1 MTQRTAA
8 RLAWTIWGLAV
19 VLAIGAEILS
29 VMDRSVARAVEN
41 GIFVGIFMAMGA
53 VGALVIGRQPGNAV
67 GWILLALSGMA
78 GAAFFAGEYANHGT
92 YVGPGSLPGMEWA
105 WWVADFM
112 WVGLLS
118 LPTTFLLLLFPD
130 GQVPSPRWRPFLW
143 IVTAFVV
150 TATLVFALDPMTYAG
165 KRYENPVGVDALR
178 PVARFFDGPGYF
190 LLLVFAVVSA
200 VSLVQ
205 RFRRAGR
212 QERQQIKWFGF
223 AVSILVFYF
232 LIDAVFTALELP
244 RGFWLNTAGAVIA
257 FGSLPVGIGIGI
269 LRHRLYDID
278 VVINK
283 TVLFGL
289 LAAFITAIYV
299 GIVIGI
305 GSLVGGRGNLF
316 LSIVATAVVAVAFQ
330 PIRARAGHFANRLV
344 YGKRATPYE
353 VLSTFSDHLGEGYS
367 TEDILPRIARMIGEA
382 TGAER
387 ATVWVRVGGELRPSA
402 SWPGGDEVR
411 SPIRSEGEGLP
422 RFPENER
429 AFPVRHQGE
438 LLGAL
443 SVATSRREPLN
454 DTQERLL
461 EDLAGQAGL
470 VLRNVRLIEEIRASR
485 QRLVAAQD
493 EERRRLERNI
503 HDGSQQQLVALAVKL
518 RLAENLARRDPDKAA
533 ELMAQ
538 VRSETQQAME
548 DLRDLARGI
557 YPPLLADQGLAA
569 ALESQ
574 ARKAALPVTV
584 EPDGIGRYPQEA
596 EAAAYFCVLEALQN
610 VSKYAGASTA
620 VVRLAEEGGGLVF
633 AVSDDGRGFDP
644 ATTPRGSGL
653 QNMADRLDALG
664 GRFEI
669 VSRPN
674 EGATVTGWIPVQ
686 PAAAQASSSRSGS
699 NSDLGM

>member
-1 MTQRTAA
+1 MKQRTAA

-19 VLAIGAEILS
+19 VLALGAEFLS

-41 GIFVGIFMAMGA
+41 GIFVGIFIAMGA
-53 VGALVIGRQPGNAV
+53 VGALVIGRQPSNAV
-67 GWILLALSGMA
+67 GWILLTLAGMA
-78 GAAFFAGEYANHGT
+78 GVAFFAGEYANHGT
-92 YVGPGSLPGMEWA
+92 FVDPGSLPGMPWA
-105 WWVADFM
+105 WWLADFM

-130 GQVPSPRWRPFLW
+130 GRVPSPRWRPFLW
-143 IVTAFVV
+143 VVTTFVV
-150 TATLVFALDPMTYAG
+150 TATLMFALDPMTYAG
-165 KRYENPVGVDALR
+165 TRYENPVGVEALR

-190 LLLVFAVVSA
+190 LLLAFAVLSA

-223 AVSILVFYF
+223 AVSILVSYF
-232 LIDAVFTALELP
+232 LIDALFTALKLP

-257 FGSLPVGIGIGI
+257 FGSIPVGIGIGI

-278 VVINK
+278 VVINR

-330 PIRARAGHFANRLV
+330 PIRARARHFANRLV

-353 VLSTFSDHLGEGYS
+353 VLSTFSDQLGEGYS
-367 TEDILPRIARMIGEA
+367 TEDILPRIVRMIGEA

-387 ATVWVRVGGELRPSA
+387 ATVWVHVGNAFRPSA
-402 SWPGGDEVR
+402 SWPQG
-411 SPIRSEGEGLP
+411 GEGRAAIASDGDALP
-422 RFPENER
+422 EFPEGER

-438 LLGAL
+438 VLGAL
-443 SVATSRREPLN
+443 SVVTSRREPLN

-461 EDLAGQAGL
+461 EDLAAQAGL
-470 VLRNVRLIEEIRASR
+470 VLRNVRLIEELRASR

-503 HDGSQQQLVALAVKL
+503 HDGAQQQMVALAVKI
-518 RLAENLARRDPDKAA
+518 RLAKTMAGRDLEKAQGLLD
-533 ELMAQ
+533 ELQA
-538 VRSETQQAME
+538 ETQDALE
-548 DLRDLARGI
+548 NLRDLARGI
-557 YPPLLADQGLAA
+557 YPPLLADKGLAA
-569 ALESQ
+569 ALEAQ
-574 ARKAALPVTV
+574 ARKVPFPVEV
-584 EPDGIGRYPQEA
+584 YPNGVGRYPAEA
-596 EAAAYFCVLEALQN
+596 EATAYFCVLEALQN
-610 VSKYAGASTA
+610 AAKYAEASSAT
-620 VVRLAEEGGGLVF
+620 VRLGQHDGNLVF
-633 AVSDDGRGFDP
+633 AVADDGRGFDP
-644 ATTPRGSGL
+644 ATTPKGAGL
-653 QNMADRLDALG
+653 QNMTDRVEALG
-664 GRFEI
+664 GSVEVESEPGRGTTI
-669 VSRPN
+669 
-674 EGATVTGWIPVQ
+674 TGRIPV
-686 PAAAQASSSRSGS
+686 SSDR
-699 NSDLGM
+699 